1 MAASSS
7 VTSIRPKPHRR
18 QANWAIRKP
27 QSESL
32 ELRAASQTACKGRSI
47 RMDNLDT
54 LVTHHL
60 ADRLLNPER
69 LTAMLAS
76 LASRRAAK
84 ATAVDDK
91 LQSGSVPWDAD
102 LCGFGGAA
110 SPGWSTNRSRWANS
124 RLAGKDVRLIGPLC
138 QPPRT

>member
-1 MAASSS
+1 
-7 VTSIRPKPHRR
+7 
-18 QANWAIRKP
+18 
-27 QSESL
+27 
-32 ELRAASQTACKGRSI
+32 
-47 RMDNLDT
+47 MDNLDT

-91 LQSGSVPWDAD
+91 LQSGSVLWDAD
-102 LCGFGGAA
+102 LCGFGVRHRQHTTSYILKCRAA
-110 SPGWSTNRSRWANS
+110 GRQRIATIGKHGSPWTPDTGRHEA
-124 RLAGKDVRLIGPLC
+124 LALGHQGPPL
-138 QPPRT
+138 